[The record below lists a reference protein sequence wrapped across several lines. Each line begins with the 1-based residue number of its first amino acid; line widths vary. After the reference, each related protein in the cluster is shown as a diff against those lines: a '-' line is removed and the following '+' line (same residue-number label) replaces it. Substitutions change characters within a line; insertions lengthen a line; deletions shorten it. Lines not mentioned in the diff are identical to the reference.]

1 MTKQELKSKF
11 PETYNAIVQEGVM
24 QERQRKE
31 TIKEMENEKAKNES
45 FNFKLN

>member
-1 MTKQELKSKF
+1 MSKEELKMKF

-24 QERQRKE
+24 QERQRKA
-31 TIKEMENEKAKNES
+31 TNEA